1 MKLEKKMLS
10 KTQIDR
16 YHKDGFVVPDFKMP
30 ENIINKIV
38 DGKVKKYLSEVTLIN
53 QNWVLEPSLTLAQV
67 LKDFNSNNNDDL
79 SIIDFKLFI
88 LGEGIEVEEKS
99 FSEEVASQV
108 NNTT

>member
-1 MKLEKKMLS
+1 MGIR
-10 KTQIDR
+10 T
-16 YHKDGFVVPDFKMP
+16 
-30 ENIINKIV
+30 IV
-38 DGKVKKYLSEVTLIN
+38 DV
-53 QNWVLEPSLTLAQV
+53 AQV

-79 SIIDFKLFI
+79 SIIDFKLLI